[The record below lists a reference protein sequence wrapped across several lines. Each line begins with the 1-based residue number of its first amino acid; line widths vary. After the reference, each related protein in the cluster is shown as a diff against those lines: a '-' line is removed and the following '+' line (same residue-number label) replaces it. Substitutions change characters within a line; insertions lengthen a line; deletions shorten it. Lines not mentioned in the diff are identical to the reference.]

1 MVLVEA
7 RMRGWG
13 RACKVVELL
22 DREDLEATTHEI
34 INAVSGAHSLNRVES
49 QLKQVCCICFDNFP
63 PSQVRAGT
71 AFRPVNCVCFL
82 PNHIRVVSAFY
93 PVREWMYSTCTY
105 IVHLFRSSH

>member
-22 DREDLEATTHEI
+22 DRDDVEATTHEI

-49 QLKQVCCICFDNFP
+49 QLKQECCICFDNFP
-63 PSQVRAGT
+63 PSQVSY
-71 AFRPVNCVCFL
+71 FP
-82 PNHIRVVSAFY
+82 PSQVSARATSR
-93 PVREWMYSTCTY
+93 PD
-105 IVHLFRSSH
+105 RSV

>member
-22 DREDLEATTHEI
+22 DRDDVEATTHEI

-49 QLKQVCCICFDNFP
+49 QLKQECCICFDNFP
-63 PSQVRAGT
+63 SSQVRAGT
-71 AFRPVNCVCFL
+71 TSRPVRSVQVLL
-82 PNHIRVVSAFY
+82 PAQ
-93 PVREWMYSTCTY
+93 
-105 IVHLFRSSH
+105 LLG